1 MSDQALQQVIEE
13 LKARGL
19 RAGEEEGSKIVTS
32 ADEKAKTIVANA
44 NDEASRIIDNAKK
57 EAESMRTQLAA
68 ELRQASAVGLEAFRQ
83 TVEKSF
89 LVPTV
94 DASVKAVLD
103 DTEALKDV
111 IVSAAKGFADSD
123 EAAGDLTVILPEA
136 QQAALEGAF
145 VAQLKAGAGKGV
157 TVSFADGF
165 DFGFRIAPGDSGYV
179 FDFSEDGFREI
190 FVGFLAPRFRKYF
203 FQS

>member
-1 MSDQALQQVIEE
+1 MSDQALQQVIQE

-32 ADEKAKTIVANA
+32 AEEKARTIVANA

-57 EAESMRTQLAA
+57 EAESMRVQMDA

-83 TVEKSF
+83 RVEKSF
-89 LVPTV
+89 LVPNV
-94 DASVKAVLD
+94 DAGVKAVLE
-103 DTEALKDV
+103 DTGALKDI
-111 IVSAAKGFADSD
+111 IVAAAKGFASSD

-136 QQAALEGAF
+136 QKAALEVAF
-145 VAQLKAGAGKGV
+145 VAQLKAVAGKGV
-157 TVSFADGF
+157 NVSFADGF
-165 DFGFRIAPGDSGYV
+165 DFGFRIAPGDSGYI
-179 FDFSEDGFREI
+179 FDFSEEGFREI